1 MVGEEPHRATLN
13 LLTLSVAVTLYS
25 GKAGKLL
32 KSARKSVSWRREVA
46 SSLNKTTWE
55 VDGGAHDPN
64 QIFIVFRWKQK
75 WAFGVGTWWNLM
87 KPGLELQRRNTSSYC
102 FLLFVH
108 GMNHY
113 IVNKWAKKHP
123 VTNRFSKTANKKDS
137 TRLEELIKASQ
148 PLAFAFC
155 WWWPPQRALMW
166 VGVAF
171 QGWSLLLERL
181 GQWQVLFKESRYFL
195 EGTNFYRLTAVYLG
209 NSTNIGLAG

>member
-1 MVGEEPHRATLN
+1 MAE
-13 LLTLSVAVTLYS
+13 LTTQTRHSHCVPM
-25 GKAGKLL
+25 
-32 KSARKSVSWRREVA
+32 
-46 SSLNKTTWE
+46 KTKMGFWGW
-55 VDGGAHDPN
+55 D
-64 QIFIVFRWKQK
+64 
-75 WAFGVGTWWNLM
+75 LM
-87 KPGLELQRRNTSSYC
+87 KPHEARLGTARKKHLL
-102 FLLFVH
+102 LLFPPFCPR
-108 GMNHY
+108 NESLY

-155 WWWPPQRALMW
+155 WWRPPQRALMW

-181 GQWQVLFKESRYFL
+181 RQWQVLFKESRYFL